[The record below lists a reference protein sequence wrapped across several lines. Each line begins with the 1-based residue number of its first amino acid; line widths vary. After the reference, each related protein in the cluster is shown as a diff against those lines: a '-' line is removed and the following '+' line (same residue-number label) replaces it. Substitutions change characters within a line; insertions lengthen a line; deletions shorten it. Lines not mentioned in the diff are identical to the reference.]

1 MKITRH
7 TAKDMRQALR
17 LVRDQ
22 LGPDAVIL
30 TSKSTAFGVEVTAAV
45 DFDAARVEA
54 QVQSPPEPRRT
65 LRPEELEPPAPRQ
78 QPVRREQDPYTIADA
93 HSQAEDDVQQSV
105 FARIQAEMLD
115 AAPARTGD
123 RRAASS
129 GASANG
135 GATTARSRNSG
146 VKAVQSPAPTR
157 AVQNADSPAVA
168 SLNGRDNGRSDGSSS
183 RRSTGSSSSG
193 RDAEVRDSRG
203 NRDGGSFAGEAT
215 RSPYRNEA
223 SSGDDMHGA
232 LDDAIDSYMAAG
244 EPDQNGVHSS
254 ATAANANHANRRNGR
269 NNVSSI
275 RNGNGN
281 GADTLDD
288 DADSADEPS
297 MGAEL
302 KAMRRI
308 LETQMAQL
316 AWNDLTRRAPIHT
329 EILRELTEMGLAQD
343 FAAQIV
349 AQLPA
354 GTDMTKA
361 RRLSIALISQ
371 RINVT
376 GDRWLDKGGRIALVG
391 PTGVGKTTALA
402 KLAVRWVLRHGSRS
416 LALISADSTRIGAHD
431 QMQALGQMID
441 VPVYTAESLDEIPKL
456 LEKLVSQRF
465 VLIDTPGMSQRDAQ
479 LTARM
484 TQLATTGHDLEIA
497 LVLAASTQAGA
508 IAETVTRFA
517 TANASSVLLTKVD
530 EAASLGGILSV
541 LARAE
546 LPISYVSEGQR
557 VPEDL
562 RPARSL
568 ELVSSAVHLA
578 KSSGAAAD
586 EDLLRRRYGD
596 VAHALA

>member
-30 TSKSTAFGVEVTAAV
+30 TSRRTPFGVEVTAAV
-45 DFDAARVEA
+45 DFDAARLEA
-54 QVQSPPEPRRT
+54 HAPAPTEPRT
-65 LRPEELEPPAPRQ
+65 FRPEEFAPPS
-78 QPVRREQDPYTIADA
+78 QPARPEYDPYTFADV
-93 HSQAEDDVQQSV
+93 HV
-105 FARIQAEMLD
+105 
-115 AAPARTGD
+115 
-123 RRAASS
+123 
-129 GASANG
+129 
-135 GATTARSRNSG
+135 
-146 VKAVQSPAPTR
+146 
-157 AVQNADSPAVA
+157 
-168 SLNGRDNGRSDGSSS
+168 
-183 RRSTGSSSSG
+183 
-193 RDAEVRDSRG
+193 
-203 NRDGGSFAGEAT
+203 
-215 RSPYRNEA
+215 
-223 SSGDDMHGA
+223 A
-232 LDDAIDSYMAAG
+232 LDSAIDSHMAADDAAVG
-244 EPDQNGVHSS
+244 DAPSS
-254 ATAANANHANRRNGR
+254 AIQATSNAAE
-269 NNVSSI
+269 S
-275 RNGNGN
+275 
-281 GADTLDD
+281 
-288 DADSADEPS
+288 E

-329 EILRELTEMGLAQD
+329 EILRELTEWASQT

-354 GTDMTKA
+354 GTDVTKA

-376 GDRWLDKGGRIALVG
+376 GDRWLDQGGRVALVG

-402 KLAVRWVLRHGSRS
+402 KLAVRWVLRHGARS
-416 LALISADSTRIGAHD
+416 LALISADGVRIGAHD
-431 QMQALGQMID
+431 QMQALGQMLD
-441 VPVYTAESLDEIPKL
+441 VPVYVAESLAEIPKL
-456 LEKLVSQRF
+456 LEQLGHQRF

-479 LTARM
+479 LSARM
-484 TQLATTGHDLEIA
+484 TELAAAGHGIETA

-517 TANASSVLLTKVD
+517 TANAMSVLLTKVD

-541 LARAE
+541 LALAE
-546 LPISYVSEGQR
+546 LPVSYVSEGQR

-568 ELVSSAVHLA
+568 ELVSSAVQLA
-578 KSSGAAAD
+578 RSSGAAAD
-586 EDLLRRRYGD
+586 EDLLRRRYGE

>member
-30 TSKSTAFGVEVTAAV
+30 TSKRTPFGVEVTAAV

-54 QVQSPPEPRRT
+54 QVQAPASPAEPRT
-65 LRPEELEPPAPRQ
+65 FRPEEFSPPAPT
-78 QPVRREQDPYTIADA
+78 QPVRREQDPYTIADS
-93 HSQAEDDVQQSV
+93 HSQAEEDVQQSLY
-105 FARIQAEMLD
+105 ARLQAEMLN
-115 AAPARTGD
+115 AAPVR
-123 RRAASS
+123 S
-129 GASANG
+129 GAG
-135 GATTARSRNSG
+135 GAERAGSATNERRRNG
-146 VKAVQSPAPTR
+146 DVKAVQSPAPAR
-157 AVQNADSPAVA
+157 AVQSN
-168 SLNGRDNGRSDGSSS
+168 SSS
-183 RRSTGSSSSG
+183 RVANVARPESSARTESSARPESSARSEG
-193 RDAEVRDSRG
+193 
-203 NRDGGSFAGEAT
+203 FAGEAS
-215 RSPYRNEA
+215 RSLY
-223 SSGDDMHGA
+223 GDDVDTA
-232 LDDAIDSYMAAG
+232 LESAIDSYMAAG
-244 EPDQNGVHSS
+244 EFDENGVPSS
-254 ATAANANHANRRNGR
+254 ATLANANRAAA
-269 NNVSSI
+269 S
-275 RNGNGN
+275 
-281 GADTLDD
+281 LDASGD
-288 DADSADEPS
+288 EKEDSS

-329 EILRELTEMGLAQD
+329 EILRELTEVGLTQE

-349 AQLPA
+349 AQLPV

-371 RINVT
+371 RLSVT
-376 GDRWLDKGGRIALVG
+376 GDRWLDKGGRVALVG

-402 KLAVRWVLRHGSRS
+402 KLAVRWVLRHGARS
-416 LALISADSTRIGAHD
+416 LALISADSVRIGAHD
-431 QMQALGQMID
+431 QMQALGQMLD
-441 VPVYTAESLDEIPKL
+441 VPVYVAESLAQIPKF
-456 LEKLVSQRF
+456 LERLGQQRF
-465 VLIDTPGMSQRDAQ
+465 VLIDTPGMSQRDPQ
-479 LTARM
+479 LNDRL
-484 TQLATTGHDLEIA
+484 TQLAATGHELEIA

-508 IAETVTRFA
+508 IAETVARYG
-517 TANASSVLLTKVD
+517 TANAASVLLTKVD

-541 LARAE
+541 LTRVD

-562 RPARSL
+562 RPARAL
-568 ELVSSAVHLA
+568 ELVSSAVQLA